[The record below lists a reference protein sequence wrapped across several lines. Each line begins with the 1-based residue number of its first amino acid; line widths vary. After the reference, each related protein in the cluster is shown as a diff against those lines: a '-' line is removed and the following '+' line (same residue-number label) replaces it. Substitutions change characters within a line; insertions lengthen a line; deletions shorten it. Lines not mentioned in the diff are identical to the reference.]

1 VPLSSPSSTSR
12 GFSTTDEEGL
22 PVAVDTTPSTAD
34 ATAVTGEYVIGRVK
48 SYIREKA
55 YGFVV
60 PNGAKDTDTIF
71 IHRSGI
77 KSAKLLP
84 GNAVNTNPH
93 LRKNESV
100 RFIVVTE
107 QTAKGPLKAAKELEY
122 ADGKPIPI
130 YRSNYVENVKKYT
143 YGLMGEAMFNILEN
157 EKDVTA
163 RQTKIDETFA
173 KSKMSIANAQARYDA
188 MTALVKQSS
197 Q

>member
-1 VPLSSPSSTSR
+1 
-12 GFSTTDEEGL
+12 
-22 PVAVDTTPSTAD
+22 VAVDTTPSATD
-34 ATAVTGEYVIGRVK
+34 ASPVTGEYVIGRVK